1 MTAVELR
8 KQLFR
13 MRTYLSMLIMV
24 GIPTLMTAA
33 FLLTGGPRDRRDQD
47 LFALATRSGLNM
59 PLAALALMSNFL
71 LPVVVVNFAAGSIA
85 EEANWG
91 SLRYL
96 LLRPVSRSRVLASKL
111 TIIALLAVIA
121 TFLIVIA
128 GTIEGVVAFGW
139 HPVLSFSGGKLE
151 SLAPGTALARLLLA
165 ALYVTWSM
173 TGIVAFGFFLST
185 VTDAALGA
193 LMGGMGLFIVSF
205 ILDALPPL
213 KGIAGI
219 LPTHYWHAWE
229 ALFTNPVSSDHLV
242 RGLLLQVPYTA
253 LFLTLAWWW
262 FHRKDI
268 VS

>member
-1 MTAVELR
+1 MVAVEFR

-13 MRTYLSMLIMV
+13 MRTYLSMLLMV

-33 FLLTGGPRDRRDQD
+33 FLLTGGRGDRGTPD
-47 LFALATRSGLNM
+47 LLDLATRSGLNM

-71 LPVVVVNFAAGSIA
+71 LPVAVVNLAAGSIA
-85 EEANWG
+85 EEASWG

-96 LLRPVSRSRVLASKL
+96 LLRPVSRSRILASKL
-111 TIIALLAVIA
+111 TIVAIFAIVA

-128 GTIEGVVAFGW
+128 GTIEGVLAFGW
-139 HPVLSFSGGKLE
+139 HPVLSFSSGRLE
-151 SLAPGTALARLLLA
+151 ALPPGTALARLFLST
-165 ALYVTWSM
+165 LYVTWSL
-173 TGIVAFGFFLST
+173 TGIIAFGFFLST

-213 KGIAGI
+213 KGIRSI
-219 LPTHYWHAWE
+219 LPTHFWHAWE
-229 ALFTNPVSSDHLV
+229 ALFTNPVSTDHIV
-242 RGLLLQVPYTA
+242 RGVLLQLPYIA
-253 LFLTLAWWW
+253 VFLTLAWWW